1 MGATNVFTKI
11 VTDDTFT
18 ISASGNAVRVSVL
31 CKLGTISVQGSSTFD
46 EMASEAINLSE
57 GQGLTIVAP
66 VVTSPVDGFVIT
78 AGTAGDI
85 AEVIIMQS

>member
-11 VTDDTFT
+11 VTDTTFT

-31 CKLGTISVQGSSTFD
+31 CKLGTISIQGSSTFN
-46 EMASEAINLSE
+46 EAASEAINLSE
-57 GQGLTIVAP
+57 GQGVTIVAP
-66 VVTSPVDGFVIT
+66 VVSSPIDGLVIT